1 MDKQIYTYKE
11 MQDRLPDYCFGNLEQ
26 EERDIFENSI
36 SLYEDLQKEIEDIN
50 NAFFGNIKEEYNDLM
65 ARKARNLSVKVNES
79 LNKKE
84 TKRYYG
90 LLKYLVPALGV
101 LLLFAIIWQPDDE
114 KSGTGIA
121 NVINEQ
127 DINEIMNTVDSPSE
141 LLAMINENTSTS
153 NIEIDNN
160 FDDIGVDI
168 DDVYD
173 DMVIDE
179 FFANIDS
186 SIDELSGT
194 QLTEDDLFSIFNE
207 LDNEDFE
214 QLLKEF
220 KNVKI
225 IS

>member
-1 MDKQIYTYKE
+1 
-11 MQDRLPDYCFGNLEQ
+11 
-26 EERDIFENSI
+26 
-36 SLYEDLQKEIEDIN
+36 
-50 NAFFGNIKEEYNDLM
+50 
-65 ARKARNLSVKVNES
+65 
-79 LNKKE
+79 
-84 TKRYYG
+84 
-90 LLKYLVPALGV
+90 
-101 LLLFAIIWQPDDE
+101 
-114 KSGTGIA
+114 
-121 NVINEQ
+121 
-127 DINEIMNTVDSPSE
+127 
-141 LLAMINENTSTS
+141 MINENTSTS